1 MSTSLVNKTTG
12 ELVTLASG
20 TRVWIGS
27 KSAHDTAVAQGKMP
41 NNCMVCITDDFPTEW
56 EEVPITIK
64 PDTNQFTIVEIKV
77 YKKGDVVSVSG
88 VVTVKAQ
95 MESITIA
102 TGLPESNIGNL
113 GLHNTQIIVPTLI
126 GSSTA
131 NARATVQKNGDLQLY
146 TSISSG
152 NAYFSGYY
160 FIAN

>member
-1 MSTSLVNKTTG
+1 MSTNLIDKQTG
-12 ELVTLASG
+12 ELITLASG
-20 TRVWIGS
+20 TRMWIGT
-27 KSAHDTAVAQGKMP
+27 KSAHDSAVQLGTMP

-56 EEVPITIK
+56 EEVPITIQ
-64 PDTNQFTIVEIKV
+64 PNTNQFEIIELKV

-88 VVTVKAQ
+88 VVMVKSQ

-102 TGLPESNIGNL
+102 TGMPESNIGNL
-113 GLHNTQIIVPTLI
+113 GLHNTQIIIPTII

-146 TSISSG
+146 TSVSSG

-160 FIAN
+160 FIAD